1 MDNTATY
8 ADRRGKT
15 KFLAVVFGYLCI
27 GLAITAVV
35 SFIFPYFF
43 NLAYADPSQP
53 YGYGQQ
59 AFIGL
64 LVICGI
70 SLVVSLIDSFVF
82 MRALSKDRKG
92 AWIPFLIYCVCMG
105 IWPGALLLLGVPVT
119 LMGEA
124 FGITSIVF
132 VSMFLI
138 GYFSKRDL
146 SLMGTI
152 AYGLLIGY
160 LVCALVFGVW
170 YLASPGTFFMWDL
183 IASLIMVTFSMLM
196 IGFEANRMNRS
207 LDFGTATNNTALY
220 YAFSFYGDF
229 INIFLRVLYFLLL
242 ARNRR

>member
-1 MDNTATY
+1 MDNTVTY

-35 SFIFPYFF
+35 SFLFPTIFKSAFF
-43 NLAYADPSQP
+43 DSSLQAY
-53 YGYGQQ
+53 GEQ

-105 IWPGALLLLGVPVT
+105 IWPGALLLLDVPVT

-146 SLMGTI
+146 STMGLI
-152 AYGLLIGY
+152 AYGLLVGY
-160 LVCALVFGVW
+160 LLSALIFGVW
-170 YLASPGTFFMWDL
+170 YLISPTTFFLWDL
-183 IASLIMVTFSMLM
+183 IASLIMITFSMLM

-207 LDFGTATNNTALY
+207 LDYGTATNNTALY